1 MRLSALAAL
10 SATLAHGANISF
22 YSDASCTS
30 PYGGDMPTITA
41 YSNEYKGYDFDLRK
55 YGLSGYGFLKA
66 TTCNSASVVVTPFVG
81 SCSTTFFID
90 EPSSP
95 KKLSVPLNA
104 CVSHEN
110 SLVQCSRCEE

>member
-1 MRLSALAAL
+1 MRLFALAAL
-10 SATLAHGANISF
+10 SATLAHGAVISF

-55 YGLSGYGFLKA
+55 YGLSGYFLKA
-66 TTCNSASVVVTPFVG
+66 TTCNSASVVVTPFAG

-90 EPSSP
+90 EPSYS
-95 KKLSVPLNA
+95 KKLSVPLNS

-110 SLVQCSRCEE
+110 SIVQCSGCEE